1 MRTII
6 KYCAILFINFL
17 LLVACKEGENEQ
29 PNCQFGVI
37 INSELFQNAP
47 TDHMELIE
55 AKIEGHCFHITLA
68 SGGCDGN
75 SWEVKLISDG
85 NILESA
91 PPQRNILLS
100 LKNEELC
107 DAWITHSYTFDI
119 SSLQVDGN
127 EVLLNLTNSGQQ
139 LSYKY

>member
-1 MRTII
+1 M
-6 KYCAILFINFL
+6 
-17 LLVACKEGENEQ
+17 ACKDDEDEQ
-29 PNCQFGVI
+29 PNCQYEAI
-37 INSELFQNAP
+37 INSELYQNAP
-47 TDHMELIE
+47 VDHMELIE
-55 AKIEGHCFHITLA
+55 AKIEGHCLHITLA

-75 SWEVKLISDG
+75 SWEVKLITDG

-127 EVLLNLTNSGQQ
+127 EVLLNLTNSDQQ